1 MGSIDTPNFNF
12 AKLAQSS
19 NLLDMLYKRIGE
31 AASSLDIKNQDLENS
46 KKYENDDIILASVIL
61 LGTMAIDD
69 GVATLAIKSNLLVLT
84 VDLLKS

>member
-1 MGSIDTPNFNF
+1 
-12 AKLAQSS
+12 
-19 NLLDMLYKRIGE
+19 MLYKRIGE